1 MVQTSEEIKKDVVDQ
16 LYWDNRIDASSVTV
30 EVDGGRVK
38 LKGTAPTY
46 TAKEAARMD
55 AWDIPGVILVD
66 NELTVDF
73 QMPLP
78 SDEVLKDN
86 VRNVLSWN
94 ADINAAD
101 ISVDVLSGR
110 VTLKGTVDTLWKKLR
125 AEELVYDIIGVTE
138 VINELAIVPT
148 DDIVDETIATQVTDA
163 IDRRI
168 GIEAEQVSV
177 EVQDGVVTLSGRVP
191 DWYAKNAAYKAA
203 LYTIGVKEV
212 RDNMTIQ
219 LGL

>member
-78 SDEVLKDN
+78 SDEVLQDN

-138 VINELAIVPT
+138 VITELAIVPT
-148 DDIVDETIATQVTDA
+148 DDIVDETIATQATDA

-168 GIEAEQVSV
+168 GIDAEQVSV
-177 EVQDGVVTLSGRVP
+177 EVQNGVVTLSGRVP
-191 DWYAKNAAYKAA
+191 DWYARMPDTRRRFIRLA
-203 LYTIGVKEV
+203 
-212 RDNMTIQ
+212 
-219 LGL
+219 